1 MEQTE
6 VKENCINF
14 SCSGSDV
21 MRLFICPLQCCNIV
35 LILLELD
42 EFAFEPW
49 DSRAV
54 KASVTTC
61 KLFHLCWVEPSLCTG
76 RRPGLE
82 STSVVNSP
90 LSNLGP
96 FLQPS
101 CMSFMIPERMGRGGR
116 ESELRTER
124 DRVLLSKHSTSE
136 LYSQFF

>member
-6 VKENCINF
+6 VKENFINF
-14 SCSGSDV
+14 SCSGFDV
-21 MRLFICPLQCCNIV
+21 IRLFIYLHQCFNIV

-42 EFAFEPW
+42 EFSFEPW

-61 KLFHLCWVEPSLCTG
+61 KLFHLCWVEPFLCTG
-76 RRPGLE
+76 KRPGLE
-82 STSVVNSP
+82 SSLVVISP
-90 LSNLGP
+90 LSNLGL

-101 CMSFMIPERMGRGGR
+101 CMSFMISERVGRGGR

-136 LYSQFF
+136 LHSQFF